1 MTDERR
7 QRVANPPTKPLLI
20 WDGACA
26 FCRLW
31 IERWREITAGKVDYA
46 PYQEVADRFPEISR
60 EEFTRAMALVEPD
73 GETFFAVEAVYRSLG
88 YRSSRRWLAWSYDH
102 VPGFAAISET
112 AYNFI
117 ARHRGL
123 GSTFTRLLWG
133 KDARPPTYFWARR
146 WFLRALGLTY
156 LIAFVSLWVQV
167 DGLIGSHGMS
177 PLNQFL
183 PAVRAQLGQDAYALL
198 PTLCWF
204 NSSNAFL
211 HFLCGG
217 GVVVSLLLMFGI
229 APAFLLVVLFAFY
242 LSLTI
247 AGQTFLNF
255 QWDVLLLET
264 GFLAIFLAPWRLWP
278 RELIWWPSP
287 AWSRPRADL
296 ASSPLR
302 EGERT
307 AASEYS
313 SRRTSESEPSP
324 SPLPCEGRGGRPSP
338 SGYETPVTSPVSRG
352 GLFLLKFLLFK
363 LMLMSGVV
371 KLTSGD
377 DSWGWVNHS
386 FHWSALTALDYHY
399 WSQPL
404 PTVFSW
410 WADKSPEWFKHFS
423 VAFCL
428 VVEIIAPFFIWA
440 PRRPR
445 LVAAGLMIFLQI
457 VIALTGNYCF
467 FNLLTLALCL
477 LLIDD
482 AIWRRNVRQD
492 NRAVRAYSSGA
503 PSDRALPSRLL
514 MYGAIIV
521 IIVSLPINAWLVF
534 TAFKPDAEWPRRLAF
549 AYEHLEPFRI
559 VNGYG
564 LFRVMT
570 KDRREIVIE
579 GSADG
584 IDWLPYEFKWK
595 PGNVMRAPGWC
606 APHQPRL
613 DWQMWFAA
621 LGTPERNPWFIRLA
635 ICLLEGKPDVIRL
648 FAHDPFPNQPPRY
661 VRAILY
667 RYRFTTAKEH
677 RQTGAWWKSQEL
689 REYLPAVSLE
699 QLR

>member
-1 MTDERR
+1 MPNRSHH
-7 QRVANPPTKPLLI
+7 RVANPPTKPLLI
-20 WDGACA
+20 WDGECD

-60 EEFTRAMALVEPD
+60 EDFTRAMAFIEPD
-73 GETFFAVEAVYRSLG
+73 GETFFAAEAVYRSLR

-102 VPGFAAISET
+102 VPGFAAISEI
-112 AYNFI
+112 AYKFV

-133 KDARPPTYFWARR
+133 KDVRPPTYFWAQR

-167 DGLIGSHGMS
+167 DGLVGSNGAS

-183 PAVRAQLGQDAYALL
+183 PAVYERFGSSAYSLL

-204 NSSNAFL
+204 TASNGFL
-211 HFLCGG
+211 NFLCGG
-217 GVVVSLLLMFGI
+217 GVVLSLLLILGI
-229 APAFLLVVLFAFY
+229 APALSLVVLFVFY

-247 AGQTFLNF
+247 AGQTFLSF
-255 QWDVLLLET
+255 QWDILLLET
-264 GFLAIFLAPWRLWP
+264 GFLSIFLAPWRLWP
-278 RELIWWPSP
+278 TRK
-287 AWSRPRADL
+287 RQQ
-296 ASSPLR
+296 
-302 EGERT
+302 
-307 AASEYS
+307 
-313 SRRTSESEPSP
+313 
-324 SPLPCEGRGGRPSP
+324 
-338 SGYETPVTSPVSRG
+338 PVSRAA
-352 GLFLLKFLLFK
+352 LFLLKFLLFK

-377 DSWGWVNHS
+377 DCWWN
-386 FHWSALTALDYHY
+386 LTALDYHY

-404 PTVFSW
+404 PTVFAW

-428 VVEIIAPFFIWA
+428 VVEIIVPFLIWA

-445 LVAAGLMIFLQI
+445 LIAAGLMIFLQL

-467 FNLLTLALCL
+467 FNLLTIALCL

-482 AIWRRNVRQD
+482 SVAAGLWAAPHERAKNVGATFRTAKRLQDQLSSYAAI
-492 NRAVRAYSSGA
+492 AV
-503 PSDRALPSRLL
+503 
-514 MYGAIIV
+514 IV
-521 IIVSLPINAWLVF
+521 LTLPINAWLIF
-534 TAFKPDAEWPRRLAF
+534 TGFKPGADWPRPLVAIYGRLQ
-549 AYEHLEPFRI
+549 PFRI

-570 KDRREIVIE
+570 KDRDEIVIE

-584 IDWLPYEFKWK
+584 VDWLPYEFKWK
-595 PGNVMRAPGWC
+595 PGDVMRVPGWC

-621 LGTPERNPWFIRLA
+621 LGSYRENPWFVRL
-635 ICLLEGKPDVIRL
+635 IVRLLEGSQDVSRL
-648 FAHDPFPNQPPRY
+648 LAKNPFPHDPPRY
-661 VRAILY
+661 IRAMFY
-667 RYRFTTAKEH
+667 RYRFTTLRE
-677 RQTGAWWKSQEL
+677 RRETGAWWKREQL
-689 REYLPAVSLE
+689 QEYLPTVSQD
-699 QLR
+699 QLRQP

>member
-1 MTDERR
+1 MHL
-7 QRVANPPTKPLLI
+7 RVSNPPPKPLMI
-20 WDGACA
+20 WDGECH
-26 FCRLW
+26 FCKKW
-31 IERWREITAGKVDYA
+31 IERWRQITEGKVDYA
-46 PYQEVADRFPEISR
+46 TYQEAAHQFPEIPV
-60 EEFTRAMALVEPD
+60 EQFKRAVALIEPD
-73 GETFFAVEAVYRSLG
+73 GETFFAAEAVYRSLR
-88 YRSSRRWLAWSYDH
+88 YRPSRKWLAWSYNH
-102 VPGFAAISET
+102 IPGFAAISET
-112 AYNFI
+112 TYKFI
-117 ARHRGL
+117 ARHRSL
-123 GSTFTRLLWG
+123 GSTVTRLLWG
-133 KDARPPTYFWARR
+133 KDVRPPTYFWARR
-146 WFLRALGLTY
+146 WFLRALGLIY

-167 DGLIGSHGMS
+167 DGLIGSDGMS

-183 PAVRAQLGQDAYALL
+183 PAVRAQLGRDVYALL

-217 GVVVSLLLMFGI
+217 GVFLSLLLIFGI
-229 APAFLLVVLFAFY
+229 AQALSLAVLFGFY

-264 GFLAIFLAPWRLWP
+264 GFLAIFFAPWRLWP
-278 RELIWWPSP
+278 RELMLWPMSATP
-287 AWSRPRADL
+287 A
-296 ASSPLR
+296 
-302 EGERT
+302 
-307 AASEYS
+307 
-313 SRRTSESEPSP
+313 
-324 SPLPCEGRGGRPSP
+324 
-338 SGYETPVTSPVSRG
+338 TPAPVSRA

-428 VVEIIAPFFIWA
+428 GVEIIVPFFIWA

-445 LVAAGLMIFLQI
+445 LIAAGLMIFLQLA
-457 VIALTGNYCF
+457 IAITGNYCF
-467 FNLLTLALCL
+467 FNLLTIALCL

-482 AIWRRNVRQD
+482 AVVSRMEG
-492 NRAVRAYSSGA
+492 RAPASRASQQLHPPITESVTY
-503 PSDRALPSRLL
+503 RLSI
-514 MYGAIIV
+514 YAAIIV
-521 IIVSLPINAWLVF
+521 IIVTVPINAWLIF
-534 TAFKPDAEWPRRLAF
+534 SAFKPRARPPHALANI
-549 AYEHLEPFRI
+549 YEQLEAFRI

-570 KDRREIVIE
+570 KDRCEIVLE
-579 GSADG
+579 GSTEG
-584 IDWLPYEFKWK
+584 VEWLPYEFKWK
-595 PGNVMRAPGWC
+595 PGDVKRAPGWC

-621 LGTPERNPWFIRLA
+621 LESPQQNPWFVGLIVKLLQGSHDVNRL
-635 ICLLEGKPDVIRL
+635 L
-648 FAHDPFPNQPPRY
+648 AHNPFPDKPPRY
-661 VRAILY
+661 IRAMFY
-667 RYRFTTAKEH
+667 RYRFTTVSEL
-677 RQTGAWWKSQEL
+677 RQTGAWWKRQEL
-689 REYLPAVSLE
+689 REYLPTVSLD
-699 QLR
+699 QLRNR

>member
-1 MTDERR
+1 MHL
-7 QRVANPPTKPLLI
+7 RVSNPPPKPLMI
-20 WDGACA
+20 WDGECH
-26 FCRLW
+26 FCKKW
-31 IERWREITAGKVDYA
+31 IERWRQITGGKVDYA
-46 PYQEVADRFPEISR
+46 TYQEAAHRFPEIPV
-60 EEFTRAMALVEPD
+60 EQFKRAVALIEPD
-73 GETFFAVEAVYRSLG
+73 GETFFAAEAVYRSLRYG
-88 YRSSRRWLAWSYDH
+88 PSRKWLAWSYDH
-102 VPGFAAISET
+102 IPGFAAISET
-112 AYNFI
+112 AYKFI

-123 GSTFTRLLWG
+123 GSTVTRLLWG
-133 KDARPPTYFWARR
+133 KDVRPPTYFWARR

-167 DGLIGSHGMS
+167 DGLIGSDGMS

-217 GVVVSLLLMFGI
+217 GVVVSLLLIFGI
-229 APAFLLVVLFAFY
+229 AQALSLAVLFGFY

-264 GFLAIFLAPWRLWP
+264 GFLAIFFAPWRLWP
-278 RELIWWPSP
+278 RELMLWPVSAIP
-287 AWSRPRADL
+287 A
-296 ASSPLR
+296 
-302 EGERT
+302 
-307 AASEYS
+307 
-313 SRRTSESEPSP
+313 
-324 SPLPCEGRGGRPSP
+324 
-338 SGYETPVTSPVSRG
+338 TPAPVSRAV
-352 GLFLLKFLLFK
+352 LFLLKFLLFK

-410 WADKSPEWFKHFS
+410 WADKSPEWFNHFS

-428 VVEIIAPFFIWA
+428 GVEIVVPFFIWA

-445 LVAAGLMIFLQI
+445 LIAAGLMIFLQLA
-457 VIALTGNYCF
+457 IAITGNYCF
-467 FNLLTLALCL
+467 FNLLTIALCL

-482 AIWRRNVRQD
+482 AVVSRMEG
-492 NRAVRAYSSGA
+492 RAPASGA
-503 PSDRALPSRLL
+503 SQELRPPITESVKYRLSI
-514 MYGAIIV
+514 YAAIIV
-521 IIVSLPINAWLVF
+521 IIVTVPINAWLIF
-534 TAFKPDAEWPRRLAF
+534 SAFKPRARPPHTLANI
-549 AYEHLEPFRI
+549 YEQLEAFRI

-570 KDRREIVIE
+570 KDRCEIVLE
-579 GSADG
+579 GSTEG
-584 IDWLPYEFKWK
+584 VEWLPYEFKWK
-595 PGNVMRAPGWC
+595 PGDVKRAPGWC

-621 LGTPERNPWFIRLA
+621 LESPQQNPWFVGLIVKLLQGSHDVNRL
-635 ICLLEGKPDVIRL
+635 L
-648 FAHDPFPNQPPRY
+648 AHNPFPDKPPRY
-661 VRAILY
+661 IRAMFY
-667 RYRFTTAKEH
+667 RYRFTTVSEL
-677 RQTGAWWKSQEL
+677 RQTGAWWKRQEL
-689 REYLPAVSLE
+689 REYLPTVSLD
-699 QLR
+699 QLRNP